1 VLAQTLFTNELSGD
15 DRHAWQTLV
24 GRAAEPN
31 PFFGPA
37 FVQASADSWGEPAEL
52 LVIRDG
58 TSWLACLPLT
68 RAGRWRRLK
77 PFAHAER
84 WLPEYTYFATPLVD
98 RDALRPAAAA
108 LAHALVRDERAA
120 LVVLDPL
127 DADGSVGPDLVAA
140 LEAQGS
146 RPIVYEE
153 FKRAAVRRRPEPTYL
168 DTVSAKRRK
177 ELRRLKRRLEREVG
191 AGLAVEDL
199 SGQPEACEA
208 FLEMELSSWK
218 GDNDTALAS
227 RPEDAA
233 FFRALCGQPMG
244 EGGLQ
249 ILALQGGGRTVA
261 MQCNLIQSGVMFGFK
276 VAYERELA
284 RFSPGVLLEVDAL
297 EVFHERISVD
307 FIDSC
312 AAPDS
317 EPLAWLWPDLR
328 ALRTVVVP
336 TRSLLAPAVRAAV
349 LIQRVATRTARKR
362 RSSSAAR

>member
-1 VLAQTLFTNELSGD
+1 MLAQTLFTNELSGD

-52 LVIRDG
+52 LVIRDKA
-58 TSWLACLPLT
+58 SWLACLPLT

-98 RDALRPAAAA
+98 RDALPPAVAA

-127 DADGSVGPDLVAA
+127 DADGSVGPGLLTA
-140 LEAQGS
+140 LEAEGC

-168 DTVSAKRRK
+168 DTVSPKRRK

-191 AGLAVEDL
+191 AGLAVEDR
-199 SGQPEACEA
+199 SAQPEACEA
-208 FLEMELSSWK
+208 FLEMELRSWK
-218 GDNDTALAS
+218 GDNGTALAS

-233 FFRALCGQPMG
+233 FFRALCGQTG

-249 ILALQGGGRTVA
+249 ILALQGGGRIVA
-261 MQCNLIQSGVMFGFK
+261 MQCNLVQGGVMFGFK

-297 EVFHERISVD
+297 EAFHERISVD
-307 FIDSC
+307 LLDSC

-317 EPLAWLWPDLR
+317 EPFAWLWPDLR

-336 TRSLLAPAVRAAV
+336 TRSPLAPAVRAAV
-349 LIQRVATRTARKR
+349 LLQRVASRRARKR
-362 RSSSAAR
+362 RSSSAVR